1 MNRHVRYAL
10 LTPLLVSSVALPPAM
25 AARASPVD
33 RAPTALGA
41 APQAACKLEVAA
53 GTDPV
58 EFDLVLTEF
67 KPGAQVKVTGPEKF
81 SRTVDNAGSF
91 TEQDV
96 KKGTYTVKVNQGRN
110 HNQLTVNCAKPARV
124 PPTAKAHIS
133 DVDITGASTATP
145 KVDCSQPQDV
155 KFEGKLTGTGTGDVP
170 APRDRRAH
178 PRGAQAGPSF
188 S

>member
-25 AARASPVD
+25 AAHASPVD

-124 PPTAKAHIS
+124 PPLRRPTSRTWTSRVHRPPRPR
-133 DVDITGASTATP
+133 STAASLKT
-145 KVDCSQPQDV
+145 SSS
-155 KFEGKLTGTGTGDVP
+155 
-170 APRDRRAH
+170 RA
-178 PRGAQAGPSF
+178 S
-188 S
+188 

>member
-25 AARASPVD
+25 AAHASPVD
-33 RAPTALGA
+33 RAPTALCA
-41 APQAACKLEVAA
+41 APQAACKREVAA

-58 EFDLVLTEF
+58 EFDLVLTGF

-124 PPTAKAHIS
+124 PPPLPSWWPRNGAPGLRSWHDFLPLSNAWPGGWCHRLRRHRQTADYGH
-133 DVDITGASTATP
+133 DHR
-145 KVDCSQPQDV
+145 
-155 KFEGKLTGTGTGDVP
+155 LL
-170 APRDRRAH
+170 RRS
-178 PRGAQAGPSF
+178 GGS